1 MQPCGWADTPG
12 VATSLLNFSNVFS
25 GNFRTMEEGAYTII
39 WFKGCENGR
48 IGDLLACV
56 CLWTCPNSSSCL
68 CYSLPYDITVVNSV
82 VSILQ
87 NYHKDE
93 MQIFKAKL
101 SHEQGFFFCHKRYV
115 FCVPPDYTS
124 FDSFVYSFQ
133 VLTS

>member
-87 NYHKDE
+87 NYHK
-93 MQIFKAKL
+93 
-101 SHEQGFFFCHKRYV
+101 V
-115 FCVPPDYTS
+115 FRI
-124 FDSFVYSFQ
+124 
-133 VLTS
+133 